1 MHNNIDGDIKIE
13 ISASEINGLLACDNL
28 EKVSNSFI
36 QDSTLAYNVRVVEDC
51 FLKNYEA
58 PANIKTLIG
67 FNSEKSEHK
76 DEIQPINAKMLE
88 EPNLL

>member
-1 MHNNIDGDIKIE
+1 MHNNLDGDVKIE

-51 FLKNYEA
+51 FLKDYEA
-58 PANIKTLIG
+58 PANVKAILG
-67 FNSEKSEHK
+67 FNSEKNKCE
-76 DEIQPINAKMLE
+76 EVQPIAPKMLE
-88 EPNLL
+88 EPDLL